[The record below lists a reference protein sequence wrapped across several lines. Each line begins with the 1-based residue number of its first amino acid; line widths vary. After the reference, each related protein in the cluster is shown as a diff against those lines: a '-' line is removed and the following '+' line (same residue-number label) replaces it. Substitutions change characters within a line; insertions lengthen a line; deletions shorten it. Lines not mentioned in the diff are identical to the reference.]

1 MDDSDARRKE
11 IADWFRLQAYADPF
25 YGVLLEA
32 AADQVEAG
40 GPAWRP
46 VAGIADQPVL
56 DNPALRLM
64 GAAHRAALAGD
75 APAYAAH
82 LPTCGGDGDAAAAV
96 APFLDLCA
104 SGALDDGIVAQVQTN
119 ECARATTLLPGFSA
133 VAERTGRPLRLLE
146 FGASAGLLLQL
157 DRYHHELGGRT
168 WGDAASPVRL
178 ACDGTAPIAPFEIAA
193 RAGCD
198 PHPLDPEADRLLLL
212 SFVWPTDVARFRRA
226 DAALRLAAEHPVAV
240 EASGAAAFLAREL
253 AEPTPGVATVVY
265 ESIVWQY
272 VPEAEQAEVRRLLAE
287 AGARA
292 TEGAPLAWLRLEPHV
307 RPDVGAELRLT
318 TWPGP
323 TDAPEEEVLA
333 VAGYHGQWIRWS
345 ADEPAPA

>member
-1 MDDSDARRKE
+1 MHDDDARRKE
-11 IADWFRLQAYADPF
+11 LADWFRLQAYADPF
-25 YGVLLEA
+25 YGVLLSA

-64 GAAHRAALAGD
+64 GAAHRVALAGD
-75 APAYAAH
+75 APDYAAH
-82 LPTCGGDGDAAAAV
+82 LPTCGGDGDAEAAL

-104 SGALDDGIVAQVQTN
+104 SGALDDGILAQVQTN
-119 ECARATTLLPGFSA
+119 ECARTTTLLPGFSA
-133 VAERTGRPLRLLE
+133 VATRSGRPLRLLE

-157 DRYHHELGGRT
+157 DGYHHELGGLT
-168 WGDAASPVRL
+168 WGDPASPVHLSCRG
-178 ACDGTAPIAPFEIAA
+178 AAPVAPFEIAA

-198 PHPLDPEADRLLLL
+198 PNPLDPTADRLLLL

-226 DAALRLAAEHPVAV
+226 DAALRLAAEHPYPV
-240 EASGAAAFLAREL
+240 ERSGAAAFLARQL

-272 VPEAEQAEVRRLLAE
+272 IPAAEQAEVRRILGE
-287 AGARA
+287 AAARA
-292 TEGAPLAWLRLEPHV
+292 TDDAPLAWLRLEPHV
-307 RPDVGAELRLT
+307 RPDLGAELCLA
-318 TWPGP
+318 TWPG
-323 TDAPEEEVLA
+323 DGEETPIALC
-333 VAGYHGQWIRWS
+333 GYHGQHLRWYAS
-345 ADEPAPA
+345 EGAPG